1 MATIEF
7 RGLHF
12 LPLATYELLDPVL
25 FFRSVV
31 PTYDRLIKY
40 LEYKVNCLKAG
51 RLSKFYDE
59 WKSLTSDVEIL
70 DMVAG
75 QRQEFTQQP
84 FQLFVPQERKTWDSD
99 QTQTYEVEVQSLL
112 KKDAKG
118 SY

>member
-12 LPLATYELLDPVL
+12 LPLATYELLDAVL

-75 QRQEFTQQP
+75 QRLEFT
-84 FQLFVPQERKTWDSD
+84 
-99 QTQTYEVEVQSLL
+99 
-112 KKDAKG
+112 
-118 SY
+118 